1 LSLKNKKYIDKTCIY
16 RICKLGIPTALQ
28 NCMFAFFAM
37 VIGRVI
43 SSWGSVSIAVQKVG
57 SQIEAISWMTAEGFA
72 AALTAFVG
80 QNYGANR
87 WDRILKGYKA
97 TMIMAIVVGTFSTIL
112 LVFAGERVF
121 SMFIPELEAISQGA
135 VYLKILG
142 YSQLFMC
149 IEITTAGAFSG
160 LGNT

>member
-1 LSLKNKKYIDKTCIY
+1 
-16 RICKLGIPTALQ
+16 
-28 NCMFAFFAM
+28 
-37 VIGRVI
+37 
-43 SSWGSVSIAVQKVG
+43 
-57 SQIEAISWMTAEGFA
+57 
-72 AALTAFVG
+72 
-80 QNYGANR
+80 
-87 WDRILKGYKA
+87 LKGYKA

-160 LGNT
+160 LGNTVTPSWVSIVFTGLRIPLAILLSNIESFGINGVWWSISGTSIIKGVLLLVLFTFMIIIPNRKKTLKIIDN